1 MNERNK
7 LHSVNVKV
15 YTKGKRNN
23 KRVNNA
29 QVEWYDQAVVFRKD
43 PNYEV
48 MHDQYQLFSC

>member
-1 MNERNK
+1 MK
-7 LHSVNVKV
+7 GIS
-15 YTKGKRNN
+15 YTVLMLRYIQKEKEII
-23 KRVNNA
+23 RVNNA